1 MTITQDVINV
11 GTVANDRT
19 GDTWRAAMVKA
30 NTNFTNLTI
39 PFLR

>member
-30 NTNFTNLTI
+30 TMDAQ
-39 PFLR
+39 RAR